1 MKFIFLRV
9 KGNTMI
15 LKAEEKHLNIVR
27 EITQQTINEI
37 YPHYYPIKK
46 MMDKS
51 MDKRHASACGGK
63 ILM

>member
-1 MKFIFLRV
+1 
-9 KGNTMI
+9 MI
-15 LKAEEKHLNIVR
+15 LKAEDKHLNIVS

-37 YPHYYPIKK
+37 YHHYYPIKK
-46 MMDKS
+46 MMDKR

>member
-1 MKFIFLRV
+1 
-9 KGNTMI
+9 MI
-15 LKAEEKHLNIVR
+15 LKAEDKHLNIVS

-46 MMDKS
+46 MMDK
-51 MDKRHASACGGK
+51 RHASACGGK